1 MNTPLLILFHLKVF
15 AAVAVAMYAT
25 VIARN
30 AIFLLGPSIV
40 KCARHRLDSL
50 RQAMVFKQHS
60 EHAVESVRM
69 PGRTRPMN
77 DFYSFVHHT

>member
-15 AAVAVAMYAT
+15 AAVAVAMYVV

-30 AIFLLGPSIV
+30 ATVLLAPPIV

-50 RQAMVFKQHS
+50 RQAMVSKQHAQ
-60 EHAVESVRM
+60 HAVESVTM